1 MCSPR
6 IDQDSQELRRLTDEE
21 AEVHRILKRRQEQTG
36 RLVSGYVAAALGVL
50 ALAVWMFMVADSR
63 HEFGHPLSQ
72 GYATVLG
79 FSIVLGVAASA
90 TACTWAI
97 VRDGRTRAA
106 EDDKIRE
113 HHEARQARA
122 IRDAIRVFLRDG
134 DAEAQALMERTQ
146 QLFNGTDG
154 GNVHPF
160 QHRNRG

>member
-21 AEVHRILKRRQEQTG
+21 AEVHRILKRRQQQTNH
-36 RLVSGYVAAALGVL
+36 LASGYVAATLGVL
-50 ALAVWMFMVADSR
+50 SLAAWMFMFADSR
-63 HEFGHPLSQ
+63 RAFGQPLSK
-72 GYATVLG
+72 GYATVLA
-79 FSIVLGVAASA
+79 FCIVLGVAASA

-113 HHEARQARA
+113 HHEARQTRA

-154 GNVHPF
+154 GNVHLF